1 MAKKHTILIVDDH
14 DIVRMGLAALLE
26 ESDFEIVGEA
36 GGVSEA
42 VNQAHQTKPD
52 IVLLDVR
59 LPDGSGVDACRKIIQ
74 DSPLTK
80 IIMLTSYTDGEALL
94 QSIEAG
100 ASGYILKQIGR
111 DALRDSIHRV
121 INGETILDPSLT
133 SNMFSEVRKGLKEI
147 PHDKPNLTQKEQ
159 EILLQVAQGK
169 SNKQIAHKLYLS
181 EYTVRNYVSSIL
193 RKLKLESR
201 IQLAQYVFQ
210 HNENH

>member
-1 MAKKHTILIVDDH
+1 MTKKHTILIVDDH
-14 DIVRMGLAALLE
+14 DIVRMGLASLLE

-42 VNQAHQTKPD
+42 VNQARQTKPD
-52 IVLLDVR
+52 VVLLDVR
-59 LPDGSGVDACRKIIQ
+59 LPDGSGVDACLKIIQ

-80 IIMLTSYTDGEALL
+80 VIMLTSYTDGEALL

-121 INGETILDPSLT
+121 VNGETILDPSLT

-147 PHDKPNLTQKEQ
+147 PHDKPNLTQKEH
-159 EILLQVAQGK
+159 EILLEVAQGK
-169 SNKQIAHKLYLS
+169 SNK
-181 EYTVRNYVSSIL
+181 
-193 RKLKLESR
+193 
-201 IQLAQYVFQ
+201 
-210 HNENH
+210 